1 MCSHVDHSRMARP
14 TLWPVSRP
22 RTYTPSLQRRSG
34 GRGDPA
40 SQIPTFLG
48 NPKTSHQDAGE
59 LEAEALPARPQGMPH
74 EIRASHVCRGI
85 GTWDGPADTTNNK
98 KASKPGGS
106 TGHFSKSCN
115 GQWAHGRI
123 FKINRARHGGPNAGR
138 LVYMGVCDRQSRG
151 EGDSTVAARGQG
163 GRRSC
168 TGFIPGN
175 DEVLIL
181 DHGGAP

>member
-1 MCSHVDHSRMARP
+1 MARP
-14 TLWPVSRP
+14 ALWPVSRP

-74 EIRASHVCRGI
+74 KIRASHVCRGI
-85 GTWDGPADTTNNK
+85 GTWDGPANTTNNK
-98 KASKPGGS
+98 KASKAGGL

-115 GQWAHGRI
+115 GQWAHGKI
-123 FKINRARHGGPNAGR
+123 FKINRARHGGPNTGR
-138 LVYMGVCDRQSRG
+138 LVYMGCLRQAEPWRRRQHS
-151 EGDSTVAARGQG
+151 G
-163 GRRSC
+163 G
-168 TGFIPGN
+168 PGPGRLLLLHR
-175 DEVLIL
+175 VYS
-181 DHGGAP
+181 GK